1 MDNKEFKSFL
11 NILKQNITLNKN
23 MIDKALY
30 EDYSKKMPI
39 NFEKIYSY
47 IERYEKGTEFF
58 NEGKNISV
66 VYNGLPEV
74 TIELVLDAM
83 IHNNRVTFFITN
95 HKELN
100 SVLIDCI
107 VNSIV
112 DTRLS
117 NKWIDFDVDY
127 NEIYLKDNANK
138 FENIIFIG
146 DYLEYK
152 RLESLI
158 GRSMEYYNY
167 GNIKI
172 YIDMNEYMDEYRKIS
187 DYCFKNSIS
196 LETFD
201 DIDDFISSV
210 RKEDNAMIYAD
221 FNAINQINRLGNAD
235 EIRFNDFPYDD
246 YKFEL
251 KRN

>member
-1 MDNKEFKSFL
+1 MNNKELKVFITTLKN
-11 NILKQNITLNKN
+11 NIKMNKN

-39 NFEKIYSY
+39 NFDKVYLY
-47 IERYEKGTEFF
+47 IEKYEDNSKFV
-58 NEGKNISV
+58 NEGKNIAV

-74 TIELVLDAM
+74 TIELVLDS
-83 IHNNRVTFFITN
+83 IVHNNRITFFITN

-100 SVLIDCI
+100 SVFIDCI

-112 DTRLS
+112 DAKLN
-117 NKWIDFDVDY
+117 NKWIDFDIDY

-138 FENIIFIG
+138 FQTITFIG
-146 DYLEYK
+146 DYLECK
-152 RLESLI
+152 RLENLI
-158 GRSMEYYNY
+158 GRRMEYYNY
-167 GNIKI
+167 GNIKL
-172 YIDMNEYMDEYRKIS
+172 YIDMNEYMDEFRKIS
-187 DYCFKNSIS
+187 DYCFRNSIS

-210 RKEDNAMIYAD
+210 RKEDYAIIYAD
-221 FNAINQINRLGNAD
+221 FNAINQINRIGNAD

-246 YKFEL
+246 YKFEII
-251 KRN
+251 RN

>member
-1 MDNKEFKSFL
+1 MENKEFKSFL
-11 NILKQNITLNKN
+11 NTLKQNIKLNKN

-39 NFEKIYSY
+39 NFDKIYSY
-47 IERYEKGTEFF
+47 IEKYENSIESVD
-58 NEGKNISV
+58 EGKNIAV

-74 TIELVLDAM
+74 TVELTLDSM
-83 IHNNRVTFFITN
+83 VHGNRVTLFITN

-107 VNSIV
+107 INSIV
-112 DTRLS
+112 DTRLN
-117 NKWIDFDVDY
+117 NKWIDFDIDY

-138 FENIIFIG
+138 YQKIMFIG
-146 DYLEYK
+146 DYLECK
-152 RLESLI
+152 RLENLI

-167 GNIKI
+167 GNIKL
-172 YIDMNEYMDEYRKIS
+172 YIDMNEYMEEFRKIS

-201 DIDDFISSV
+201 DIEYFISSV

-221 FNAINQINRLGNAD
+221 FNAINQINRIGNAD

-246 YKFEL
+246 YKFEIR
-251 KRN
+251 RN